1 MAPKR
6 AAEAPAEPL
15 GKEWMDP
22 SKIPVEEIVEEWR
35 AQSQRGRYEA
45 AMWKKAGLEQ
55 PQAGS

>member
-1 MAPKR
+1 MAPIG
-6 AAEAPAEPL
+6 EL